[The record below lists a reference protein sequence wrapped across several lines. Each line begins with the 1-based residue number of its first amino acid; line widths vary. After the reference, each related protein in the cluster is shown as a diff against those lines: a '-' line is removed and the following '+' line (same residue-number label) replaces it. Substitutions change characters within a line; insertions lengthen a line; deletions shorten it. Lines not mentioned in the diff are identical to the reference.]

1 LEQLKKGNER
11 FVADRLAAKDLGADR
26 RRELAKGQHPFAIV
40 LTCADSRVAPEF
52 IFNQGLGDLFVLRV
66 AGNIADPFVLGSMEY
81 AVEHLH
87 VPLIVILGHTKCGAV
102 DAALAENKPHGN
114 LGKLIEQ
121 VYPGKDPRRKRM
133 PPSRPRFRITFD
145 IKRNY

>member
-1 LEQLKKGNER
+1 MRTRRGARMIWVVASLWILPGLFSYGQEKAPPTAEQALEQLKKGNER
-11 FVADRLAAKDLGADR
+11 FVADRLTAKDFGADR

-40 LTCADSRVAPEF
+40 LTCADSRVGPEF

-87 VPLIVILGHTKCGAV
+87 VPLIVILRDTRSRAV
-102 DAALAENKPHGN
+102 AEALADN
-114 LGKLIEQ
+114 
-121 VYPGKDPRRKRM
+121 
-133 PPSRPRFRITFD
+133 
-145 IKRNY
+145 